1 VTQVLLEASAA
12 VNEVCCCCTSSGPYS
27 FWTALDIARAGA
39 ARLRKMERI
48 ERGEKGLTLERFGS

>member
-1 VTQVLLEASAA
+1 VTQVLLEASAD